1 MKCRSNDGFSLVE
14 MLVSIVILGLI
25 TIPMTS
31 GMVLAMKTIAK
42 SETMM
47 QAQLDVSSAV
57 ETLMAD
63 GITGVSDDYR
73 ASEFPNVTVK
83 TTQNS
88 ADTPYYNVVVT
99 SDTDDTVS
107 VTTSIRKAGGGG

>member
-25 TIPMTS
+25 TIPLTS

-42 SETMM
+42 SENMM
-47 QAQLDVSSAV
+47 KAQLAVSSAV

-63 GITGVSDDYR
+63 GISGESTDYR
-73 ASEFPNVTVK
+73 PEEFSDVTIQ
-83 TTQNS
+83 TTLS
-88 ADTPYYNVVVT
+88 GDATYYDVVVT
-99 SDTDDTVS
+99 SDLDETVT
-107 VTTSIRKAGGGG
+107 VTTSIRKAGGTG